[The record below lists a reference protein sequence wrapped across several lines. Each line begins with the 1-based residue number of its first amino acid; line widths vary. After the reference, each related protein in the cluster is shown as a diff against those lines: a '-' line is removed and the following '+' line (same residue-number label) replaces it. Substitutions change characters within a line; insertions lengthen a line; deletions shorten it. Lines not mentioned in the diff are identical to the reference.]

1 MLASDR
7 KNTHRCNKKR
17 TKTKIMI
24 SLRITSG
31 EEIERYVW
39 ERIKKS
45 FLKKVG
51 PERVSKNQSMILNPG
66 GTFEL
71 PKDLLKS
78 ICA

>member
-17 TKTKIMI
+17 IKTKIMI

-39 ERIKKS
+39 ERIKNS

-51 PERVSKNQSMILNPG
+51 PERVSKN
-66 GTFEL
+66 
-71 PKDLLKS
+71 
-78 ICA
+78 